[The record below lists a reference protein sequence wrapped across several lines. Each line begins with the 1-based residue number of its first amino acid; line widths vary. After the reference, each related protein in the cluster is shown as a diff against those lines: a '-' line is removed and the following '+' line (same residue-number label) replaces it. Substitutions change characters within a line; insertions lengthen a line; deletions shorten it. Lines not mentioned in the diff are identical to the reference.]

1 MIWLIIILFL
11 KDLTFISFFFFF
23 LNHADEIDV
32 SVHSLDDQLEEFTD
46 KEISDFVSFDSSYTC
61 LWTISLLFDS

>member
-1 MIWLIIILFL
+1 MVTTDMAYHNTFFGRL
-11 KDLTFISFFFFF
+11 DLTFASFFFFSFFF

-61 LWTISLLFDS
+61 L